1 MTEGSP
7 PGPGPIGTDTLRPDP
22 LLALGLIANRT
33 ASLEDGGR
41 ERVRAEVGRLVAALQ
56 RESERIAVAN
66 PDLFSGAPARIR
78 VVSHLGVGASLAM
91 AEAAREAGAEVR
103 AVLPYG
109 PDLCR
114 AELGTDE
121 ARATLD
127 RLLAGDA
134 DPFVLDGAP
143 GSVQANE
150 RADALVLDGSDI
162 LVAFWDGEP
171 DGGRAGIAALVQE
184 AVDRRVPV
192 IVLPAAAGG
201 EAGLIDD
208 PDALLLPAVAADL
221 PRVAFAANVDRVMAR
236 AFAPPASPHEKEAI
250 RDCLGEARR
259 SRSRRFEYRILLKLA
274 RRRPRDPNAIG
285 PDEEWRRARASASL
299 VSPGAA
305 AAVDRLHQLAD
316 RMDEVAG
323 FYGEQVR
330 SGIVMRYLLAAIG
343 SLLLAV
349 FALLAPDFGL
359 AWLVIQAAISTATIV
374 EARAAGKRRWNERW
388 LDYRSLAERFRCDRF
403 LLPIGIATVR
413 LDTQTSA
420 EDPAWMR
427 WCHRRLLR
435 ATWIGGTIGAEVVAH
450 ATRHLVEVEIPGQT
464 GYHEGAALR
473 ARSLA
478 RRLQQIGSGAVLTT
492 LAACLVILATQA
504 IELPDLLTAVIQAGL
519 LVLSAVY
526 LAASGLKAEAGFDI
540 AAARSE
546 GALAALG
553 AICQR
558 VEALPQNFERLT
570 VASRAAASAMILD
583 TMDWRVGVQRSR
595 QPYRATP
602 PAAGPKAR

>member
-1 MTEGSP
+1 MTDS
-7 PGPGPIGTDTLRPDP
+7 LRPDP
-22 LLALGLIANRT
+22 LLALGLVANRT
-33 ASLEDGGR
+33 AALEGGR
-41 ERVRAEVGRLVAALQ
+41 RETLRAEVGRLVGALR
-56 RESERIAVAN
+56 RECERIAAAN
-66 PDLFSGAPARIR
+66 PGLFSGVPAGIR
-78 VVSHLGVGASLAM
+78 VVSHLGGEASLVM

-127 RLLAGDA
+127 RLLSGDA

-143 GSVQANE
+143 GSVRAQE
-150 RADALVLDGSDI
+150 SADALVLDGSDI

-171 DGGRAGIAALVQE
+171 DGSRAGIAALVQE

-192 IVLPAAAGG
+192 VVLPAGAGG
-201 EAGLIDD
+201 EPGLIDD

-221 PRVAFAANVDRVMAR
+221 PRVAFAANVDRVLAR
-236 AFAPPASPHEKEAI
+236 AFAPPANPHEQGAI
-250 RDCLGEARR
+250 RDCLEEARR

-274 RRRPRDPNAIG
+274 RRRARDPDAIG
-285 PDEEWRRARASASL
+285 PDEEWRRAKASAAL

-305 AAVDRLHQLAD
+305 AAVDRLRQLAD

-330 SGIVMRYLLAAIG
+330 SGIVMRYLLAALG

-349 FALLAPDFGL
+349 FALLAPEFGL
-359 AWLVIQAAISTATIV
+359 AWLVVQAAISTLTIV
-374 EARAAGKRRWNERW
+374 EGRAAAQRRWNERW

-435 ATWIGGTIGAEVVAH
+435 AAWIGGTIGPEVVAR
-450 ATRHLVEVEIPGQT
+450 ATQHLVGVEIPGQT

-478 RRLQQIGSGAVLTT
+478 RRLQRIGSGAVVTT

-504 IELPDLLTAVIQAGL
+504 VALPELLTATIQAGL

-526 LAASGLKAEAGFDI
+526 LASSGLRAEAGFDI

-553 AICQR
+553 AVRER
-558 VEALPQNFERLT
+558 VEALPQSFERLA

-595 QPYRATP
+595 QPYRSTP
-602 PAAGPKAR
+602 PPAGPRSR